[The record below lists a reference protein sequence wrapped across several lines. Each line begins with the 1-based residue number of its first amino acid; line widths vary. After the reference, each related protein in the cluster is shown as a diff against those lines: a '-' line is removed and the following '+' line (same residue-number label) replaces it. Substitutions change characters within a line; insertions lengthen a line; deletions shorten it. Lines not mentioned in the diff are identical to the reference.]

1 LLLLSAPA
9 DAASLDV
16 RIVDAAGRPLE
27 GAVVSITPAQAKGG
41 APRPAGQSAMGQK
54 NIQFTPGT
62 LVVPV
67 GTTVSF
73 PNFDKVRHHVYSF
86 SKAKK
91 FEIQLYGR
99 EQTRSVLF
107 DRPGTVALGC
117 NIHDQMRGF
126 IRVVDTNWAATSD
139 GQGRVSFAGLPAG
152 AAQLVIWHPGL
163 RGRDN
168 ELRRSLSIAATAA
181 TETVQVPVAR

>member
-1 LLLLSAPA
+1 MAGPA
-9 DAASLDV
+9 GAAGLDLRV
-16 RIVDAAGRPLE
+16 VDAAGRPLD
-27 GAVVSITPAQAKGG
+27 GAVVSVAPEKSVGG
-41 APRPAGQSAMGQK
+41 TRFTFQPSMGQR
-54 NIQFTPGT
+54 NVQFTPGT

-67 GTTVSF
+67 GTTVTF

-99 EQTRSVLF
+99 EQARSVLF

-126 IRVVDTNWAATSD
+126 IRVVDTPWAATSD
-139 GQGRVSFAGLPAG
+139 SQGRVSLTGLPAG
-152 AAQLVIWHPGL
+152 PAQIIVWHPAL
-163 RGRDN
+163 RARDN
-168 ELRRSLSIAATAA
+168 ELRRVVTIAAAGTSQ
-181 TETVQVPVAR
+181 TVQVPVAR